1 MSLSGTDET
10 VDENHSIF
18 FLTMKAEFGKK
29 VGSDSALAGNPML
42 PHQAGEI
49 KRRASMRRT

>member
-18 FLTMKAEFGKK
+18 FLSMKAEFGKK

-42 PHQAGEI
+42 PPQAGEI